1 MSKLPR
7 DAVKQYFPF
16 YPAQWLTSR
25 RLRVCSP
32 AARGVLIDLMAM
44 AWEDGGKVCE
54 DLDVLA
60 VSMGLTPESLQG
72 LLDELTRRER
82 ITVTTR
88 KGSPPTIHV
97 PPLEA
102 IHAEAIAYIAARQAD
117 GKRGADARYKGAH
130 RDPIGTLQGAYP
142 LTGPELTGPDRT
154 RSDQIIPEEKKGKT
168 PAPRFVPPTA
178 AEVQEYMN
186 GIGKPID
193 AEAFLDYWQ
202 SAGWKRKS
210 GPVKDWQSTAR
221 TWYRNMRPE
230 EHAALT
236 SMRARSETEAR
247 RMSEAETHKI
257 EKAAASQAMA
267 RIDAMIQDPTPEL
280 LERAEALAVGATA
293 ALSHHMRLK
302 MAAAEIIEGEQ

>member
-60 VSMGLTPESLQG
+60 VSMGLASEALQG

-142 LTGPELTGPDRT
+142 LTGPDRT
-154 RSDQIIPEEKKGKT
+154 GTDRTGLDQIIPEEKKGKT
-168 PAPRFVPPTA
+168 PAPRFVPPTVDEVA
-178 AEVQEYMN
+178 AYVQEKGYHFAPAEFMAYYETRNWIPN
-186 GIGKPID
+186 GAKRQMTS
-193 AEAFLDYWQ
+193 WR
-202 SAGWKRKS
+202 SACTTWEGNWKRNNTPACTPQRS
-210 GPVKDWQSTAR
+210 PS
-221 TWYRNMRPE
+221 N
-230 EHAALT
+230 AAHG
-236 SMRARSETEAR
+236 SDPHKYDSIIVRSKP
-247 RMSEAETHKI
+247 H
-257 EKAAASQAMA
+257 
-267 RIDAMIQDPTPEL
+267 D
-280 LERAEALAVGATA
+280 
-293 ALSHHMRLK
+293 
-302 MAAAEIIEGEQ
+302 